1 MVTKEEI
8 LDALRNVYDPEIP
21 INIVDLGLI
30 YKLEIDEN
38 NGVVKLLMT
47 LTAPGCPMGNYILND
62 VEMVLKS
69 LEGVKEVQIELT
81 YDPPWNPDMMSDEA
95 KKELG
100 YSWFILTMPLQPKL
114 MI

>member
-100 YSWFILTMPLQPKL
+100 YS
-114 MI
+114 